1 MSKRLFTLLSLL
13 VAATMI
19 LAACAQPTQAP
30 AEAPA
35 ATEAPAAAFT
45 CTDAIGCVD
54 IAPGDPVHIAFEM
67 VVSGADATLGLDT
80 KYGAEIAIDD
90 KGGTLLGHP
99 IKFDGQDSGCSAEG
113 GTAASTKLAADK
125 TIVAVIGTNCS
136 SEAVP
141 GVPILSEAGFTIVSP
156 SNTAPYLT
164 EPAKLVAGYFRT
176 AHNDM
181 VQGRAAAEYVYTQL
195 KFTKAAAIHDG
206 GPYTEALANVF
217 ADNFKKLG
225 GTITAVEAV
234 GPDDTDMKPAL
245 TRVAAGTP
253 QLVYFPVFVKAG
265 GFICAQMRDVPGL
278 EQTVMMGADGI
289 YTPDYVK
296 ACGENAVGMHWSS
309 PDFSVFG
316 SGYQDLVDKYKK
328 KYNLEGT
335 LAPFH
340 AHSYDAINIVFAAI
354 EKVAVQDADG
364 TLHIGRQA
372 LRDAVA
378 ATKDFKGLTGN
389 LTCNETIEGAKYP
402 GDCADPRIAVYEL
415 ADKAA
420 FDLAVAGTMP
430 KEPIWRQTK

>member
-1 MSKRLFTLLSLL
+1 MYKRLFYILSLL
-13 VAATMI
+13 VITSLL
-19 LAACAQPTQAP
+19 LAACARPTQAP
-30 AEAPA
+30 PA
-35 ATEAPAAAFT
+35 AFE
-45 CTDAIGCVD
+45 CKDAIGCVD
-54 IAPGDPVHIAFEM
+54 IAPGDPIHIAYEM
-67 VVSGADATLGLDT
+67 VVSGSDATLGLDT
-80 KYGAEIAIDD
+80 KYGAELAIDD
-90 KGGTLLGHP
+90 KGGTLLGHT
-99 IKFDGQDSGCSAEG
+99 IKFDGQDSGCNAEG
-113 GTAASTKLAADK
+113 GTAASTKLAADS

-164 EPAKLVAGYFRT
+164 EPAKRVAGYFRT

-278 EQTVMMGADGI
+278 EEIVMMGADGI
-289 YTPDYVK
+289 FTPDFVK

-309 PDFSVFG
+309 PDFSAFG
-316 SGYQDLVDKYKK
+316 TGYQDLVERYKQ
-328 KYNLEGT
+328 KYNVEGT

-340 AHSYDAINIVFAAI
+340 AHSYDAANIIFAAI

-378 ATKDFKGLTGN
+378 ATKDFKGLTGS
-389 LTCNETIEGAKYP
+389 LTCDVTIAGAKYP

-415 ADKAA
+415 VDKAA
-420 FDLAVAGTMP
+420 YDQAVAGNMP
-430 KEPIWRQTK
+430 KEPIWRQAK